1 MSLHGILGYA
11 SVALAALAFIFNLDA
26 LRRRA
31 LASAR
36 AMFVCL
42 AAGVIVQVPA
52 LASGVVV
59 NAAGAVSAARLAP
72 YNFFVAGSF
81 FTLTCA
87 LTVWRGV
94 NPGVVWDEDKWLS
107 FAAGNLGN
115 VLLGAALVALGRFSL
130 AGA

>member
-1 MSLHGILGYA
+1 
-11 SVALAALAFIFNLDA
+11 
-26 LRRRA
+26 
-31 LASAR
+31 
-36 AMFVCL
+36 
-42 AAGVIVQVPA
+42 
-52 LASGVVV
+52 
-59 NAAGAVSAARLAP
+59 
-72 YNFFVAGSF
+72 
-81 FTLTCA
+81 LTCA